1 MKSTVG
7 RLYVAATAVL
17 IFFVMWATISAH
29 PWASAATVDPRV
41 ADLQAR
47 EHSVRVE
54 VARAQAA
61 VTQKWAIYNANLKRR
76 KVAINRANKKR
87 AAAIAR
93 AHSIALSRRRVVYRT
108 VVSSGGGRGYS
119 GGGGGYS
126 GGGGGGGGSSSG
138 GGGGGG
144 GAPAIVSVGGGA
156 PVSSSGTS

>member
-7 RLYVAATAVL
+7 RLYVAALAVL
-17 IFFVMWATISAH
+17 IFFVMWAAISAH

-61 VTQKWAIYNANLKRR
+61 VTQKWANYNAELKRR
-76 KVAINRANKKR
+76 KVAIVRANKKR

-93 AHSIALSRRRVVYRT
+93 AHSIALSRVSNTRSVSHGEKRT
-108 VVSSGGGRGYS
+108 LCSGRAS
-119 GGGGGYS
+119 RI
-126 GGGGGGGGSSSG
+126 
-138 GGGGGG
+138 
-144 GAPAIVSVGGGA
+144 GAPI
-156 PVSSSGTS
+156 SSQTVTN